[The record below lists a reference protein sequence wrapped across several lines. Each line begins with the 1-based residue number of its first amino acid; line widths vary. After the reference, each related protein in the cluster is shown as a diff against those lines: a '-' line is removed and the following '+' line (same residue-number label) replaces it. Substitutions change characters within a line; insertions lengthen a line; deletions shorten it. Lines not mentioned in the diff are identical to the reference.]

1 MVGKWAEA
9 CHPKEE
15 QELGGVAETCRKK
28 VQEVSPRAFLLAEL
42 AKDPPAVRE
51 TLVPFLHWEDPLE
64 KDRLPT
70 SVFLGFPD
78 GSDGKE
84 SSCNVGDLSLIPG
97 LETSPGGG
105 LGSPLQNSCLE
116 NPHGQRNLAGAVAHG
131 VAKNWT

>member
-1 MVGKWAEA
+1 M
-9 CHPKEE
+9 
-15 QELGGVAETCRKK
+15 AETCRKK
-28 VQEVSPRAFLLAEL
+28 VQEVSPRASLLAEL
-42 AKDPPAVRE
+42 AKDLPAVRE

-70 SVFLGFPD
+70 SVFLGFPV

-97 LETSPGGG
+97 LETSPGGR